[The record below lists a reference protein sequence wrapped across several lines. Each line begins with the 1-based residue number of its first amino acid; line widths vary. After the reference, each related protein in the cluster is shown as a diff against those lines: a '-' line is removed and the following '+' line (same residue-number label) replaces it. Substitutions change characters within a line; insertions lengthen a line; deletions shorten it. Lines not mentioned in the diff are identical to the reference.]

1 MRHHIVEAIRGHARN
16 SPTKC
21 ALADTRVSIDYAT
34 LDRFSTRFALRLR
47 DELGCEPG
55 DRVAMLASR
64 RAILVAA
71 ILGAFKAG
79 CVHVPLD
86 PRMPAGRLE
95 YILADVAPALV
106 IADEELRDTIAAH
119 PAVGAAK
126 ILLASDLDRLL
137 AELRAELL
145 AELRA
150 ELLAEEAASSEAHP
164 SAAPPAPPAPPA
176 PLALPLPALQLD
188 DPAYCI
194 YTSGSTGRPKGV
206 LIDHRSI
213 ADFFDGTQEVY
224 DVTADSV
231 CASFSPLHF
240 DVYLMDMLFPLA
252 QGARLHVYDDVVAPD
267 LLFET
272 IRGNGLTHFSAW
284 GMMLGLIA
292 QAADFDTAPLPQ
304 LRTILTGTDVPDIKT
319 VQRWLRKNPGG
330 GGGGVRVINAYG
342 PTEAT
347 CAATAHVIR
356 EIEPDRKQLYPIGKP
371 LKHVRAFLVGDGGER
386 ITAATPEVPGE
397 LLIGGTQVMKGYWNL
412 AGETAARLTEIDG
425 VRCYRTGDVC
435 TYLADGSLFY
445 IGRKDNEVNIGGY
458 RVHLNE
464 VQRVINSVPHVYAS
478 EIVTLDTRYGEK
490 ILAAAILLDKGKGRP
505 LQVDRQQRHIELVK
519 RRLAEELPGYM
530 VPRYVTVLDEFPQL
544 SSGKADRKKLLSILE
559 DRMNRQPLEV
569 MAP

>member
-1 MRHHIVEAIRGHARN
+1 MRHHIVEALRGHARN

-47 DELGCEPG
+47 ELGCEPG

-86 PRMPAGRLE
+86 PRMPAGRLQ

-106 IADEELRDTIAAH
+106 ITDEELRDTIAEH

-137 AELRAELL
+137 AELLP
-145 AELRA
+145 
-150 ELLAEEAASSEAHP
+150 AEEAAPVSS
-164 SAAPPAPPAPPA
+164 AP
-176 PLALPLPALQLD
+176 PLPALQLD

-252 QGARLHVYDDVVAPD
+252 QGARLHVYDDVVVPD

-292 QAADFDTAPLPQ
+292 QAADFDTAPLPR
-304 LRTILTGTDVPDIKT
+304 LKTILTGTDVPDIKT

-330 GGGGVRVINAYG
+330 GVRLINAYG

-347 CAATAHVIR
+347 CAATAHVI
-356 EIEPDRKQLYPIGKP
+356 EAIEPDRKQLYPIGKP

-386 ITAATPEVPGE
+386 ITAAQADLPGE

-490 ILAAAILLDKGKGRP
+490 ILAAAILLDKGGGRP
-505 LQVDRQQRHIELVK
+505 VQLDRQRHLELIK